1 MNRFMMTM
9 AVTAVLGA
17 SGHAMSQENIP
28 RNAALNSVRTIHLQT
43 NGCTPQL
50 NTELQTTGGYGL
62 GSDLKGAD
70 ASLKVD
76 VHQLDANTGASARFS
91 ASLRDQGGKELF
103 STTGR
108 EDSISQEELCEDI
121 AEEIAERMVERRAAI
136 R

>member
-1 MNRFMMTM
+1 MKRLILMTM
-9 AVTAVLGA
+9 AATTLTAGGVLAQEGVPQNA
-17 SGHAMSQENIP
+17 SL
-28 RNAALNSVRTIHLQT
+28 AAVKTIQLQT

-50 NTELQTTGGYGL
+50 TTELQTTGGYTL
-62 GSDLKGAD
+62 ITDSKTAD
-70 ASLKVD
+70 AVMKAD

-91 ASLRDQGGKELF
+91 AVLRDLNGKELF

-108 EDSISQEELCEDI
+108 EDSISQQELCEDI

>member
-1 MNRFMMTM
+1 MKRF
-9 AVTAVLGA
+9 TATTAITTILLISAA
-17 SGHAMSQENIP
+17 SALAQETP
-28 RNAALNSVRTIHLQT
+28 PGAALSAVKTIALQT

-50 NTELQTTGGYGL
+50 STELQKTAGHTL
-62 GSDLKGAD
+62 TSDTKTAD
-70 ASLKVD
+70 AVMTVD

-91 ASLRDQGGKELF
+91 AVLRNQAGKEVF

-121 AEEIAERMVERRAAI
+121 AEETAERMVERRAVI